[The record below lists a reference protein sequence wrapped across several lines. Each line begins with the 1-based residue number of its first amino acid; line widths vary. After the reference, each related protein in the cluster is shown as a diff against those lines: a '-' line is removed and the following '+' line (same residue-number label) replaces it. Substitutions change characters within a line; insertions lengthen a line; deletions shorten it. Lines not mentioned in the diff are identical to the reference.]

1 MNNTFIAISVLLF
14 IAVFLAIEGLY
25 LWWNSSRGPEARKIS
40 RRLQNMS
47 AGGSI
52 DSESAKLFKQRLLSN
67 STGIS
72 RWLLQTPRIATLD
85 RILVQSGLAMSVTS
99 LLSISVGLFAVGF
112 LGFLTA
118 RAPWPIALVVALVL
132 AIIPIQVVLWMRN
145 RRMNRFET
153 LLPEAMD
160 LIGRGLR
167 AGHAFPSAIQMVG
180 QEMPEPVGSEFR
192 YTFDEINFGVNVQ
205 NALQN
210 LAKRVPI
217 TDLRFFVIAVLIQ
230 RETGGNLS
238 EVLEN
243 ISKIIRDRLK
253 LFGRVKT
260 LSAEGRFSALI
271 LTLLPFGTLA
281 MLYLVDPV
289 LTSTLWKDETGLK
302 LIYVTL
308 FFMFLGVLWIR
319 SIIRIKV

>member
-1 MNNTFIAISVLLF
+1 MDNTFIAVAVLLF

-25 LWWNSSRGPEARKIS
+25 LWWNSVRGPEARKIS

-47 AGGSI
+47 AGGSV

-72 RWLLQTPRIATLD
+72 KWLLKTPRIATLD
-85 RILVQSGLAMSVTS
+85 RVLVQSGLEISVTA
-99 LLSISVGLFAVGF
+99 LLGISFGLFAVGL
-112 LGFLTA
+112 LGMISI
-118 RAPWPIALVVALVL
+118 RAPWAIALLVAAVL
-132 AIIPIQVVLWMRN
+132 TVIPIQVVLFIRN
-145 RRMNRFET
+145 RRMTKFEA

-205 NALQN
+205 DALQN
-210 LAKRVPI
+210 LARRVPI

-260 LSAEGRFSALI
+260 LSAEGRFSAMI
-271 LTLLPFGTLA
+271 LTFLPFGTAAL
-281 MLYLVDPV
+281 LYLVDPK
-289 LTSTLWKDETGLK
+289 LTSLLWKDETGLK
-302 LIYVTL
+302 LVYGTL
-308 FFMFLGVLWIR
+308 FFMFLGTLWIR
-319 SIIRIKV
+319 RIIRIRV

>member
-1 MNNTFIAISVLLF
+1 LNNTFIAISVLLF

-25 LWWNSSRGPEARKIS
+25 LWWNSARGPEARRIS

-52 DSESAKLFKQRLLSN
+52 DSESIKLFKQRLLGN

-72 RWLLQTPRIATLD
+72 KWLLQIPRIASFD
-85 RILVQSGLAMSVTS
+85 RLLVQSGLAMSVTT
-99 LLSISVGLFAVGF
+99 LLSICAGLCAVGF
-112 LGFLTA
+112 LGMLTA
-118 RAPWPIALVVALVL
+118 RAPWPIAIVVAGVL
-132 AIIPIQVVLWMRN
+132 AIIPIQIVLILRN
-145 RRMNRFET
+145 RRMTRFET
-153 LLPEAMD
+153 LLPEALD

-180 QEMPEPVGSEFR
+180 QEMPEPIGSEFR

-253 LFGRVKT
+253 LFGRVRT

-281 MLYLVDPV
+281 LLYLVDPE

-302 LIYVTL
+302 LIYGTL
-308 FFMFLGVLWIR
+308 FFMFLGTVWIR
-319 SIIRIKV
+319 TIIRIKV